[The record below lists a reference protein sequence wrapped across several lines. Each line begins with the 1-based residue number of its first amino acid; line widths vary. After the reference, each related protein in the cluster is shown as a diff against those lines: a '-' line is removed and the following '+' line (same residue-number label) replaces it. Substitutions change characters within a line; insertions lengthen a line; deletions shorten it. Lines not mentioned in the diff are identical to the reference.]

1 MQSPVHEAPIADLLV
16 VIVRVRR
23 RFATGATGDQLTVY
37 PADSA
42 LRPSGLGLPL
52 PRTLIAKPSQMTI
65 RFRAAFLRPWTL
77 VRKKITVGKVTVSLD
92 PAVAERACQD
102 VAKGK
107 AKSVSAW
114 LNDAGRARADG
125 EDLAVVLAELV
136 DDTGGPLTEQ
146 ELAQAR
152 QRLALAEQR

>member
-1 MQSPVHEAPIADLLV
+1 M
-16 VIVRVRR
+16 
-23 RFATGATGDQLTVY
+23 TV
-37 PADSA
+37 S
-42 LRPSGLGLPL
+42 
-52 PRTLIAKPSQMTI
+52 
-65 RFRAAFLRPWTL
+65 
-77 VRKKITVGKVTVSLD
+77 KVTVSLD
-92 PAVAERACQD
+92 PAVAERARQD
-102 VAKGK
+102 VAAGK

-125 EDLAVVLAELV
+125 EDLAIVLAELF